1 MKNLLAMLL
10 SCSLLFSVFACSA
23 FAETSLLGG
32 WNTPDS
38 PEITPELQEIFD
50 QATEGLLGVNYTPVA
65 LVGTQVVSGMNYC
78 FLCEAKVVV
87 PDAVPYYANIT
98 IYKDL
103 NGKATVTEIE
113 KLETHSA
120 SEIAAYVEEPGS
132 DEAGFLVIAA
142 EDAVFTE
149 GKGVS
154 AENKKTPTAYDAE
167 HRMITCLAKDGEVTY
182 TIPEGVDGIFDLYL
196 TISKIMAQF
205 TSQPF
210 SFSVN
215 GGELFSVPIDCQV
228 PADSP
233 AVYNDDGEEYN
244 TGTLMDDGRF
254 LICSNVALK
263 GGDTFTIVA
272 NYGAKAGNLKGMVFP
287 AIGDLTLVP
296 AGLPVTTGY
305 DYTVKSLAETDPN
318 DPLSGLN
325 IIWVGS
331 SVTYGAQAGGHY
343 SMVDAI
349 ADNHPGTVCEKYA
362 ISATTLVNGDESS
375 YVSRLKRIP
384 KNRTPDLVVVQ
395 LSTNDATTGKPFGEI
410 SESKDPASF
419 DDKTIAG
426 AIETIISYVQD
437 TFHCPVVF
445 YTGTYCEKENYAE
458 MVDLLLKI
466 QEKWGIGV
474 IDMFHNQDMTAVYG
488 TELYN
493 TYMYD
498 EVHPYRIGYV
508 EWWTPVIEQGL
519 LDYMASLA

>member
-1 MKNLLAMLL
+1 MMKTMLAMLL
-10 SCSLLFSVFACSA
+10 SCSLLFALFACSA
-23 FAETSLLGG
+23 FAEAPLLGG
-32 WNTPDS
+32 WNSPES

-50 QATEGLLGVNYTPVA
+50 QATEDLLGVNYTPVA
-65 LVGTQVVSGMNYC
+65 LIGTQVVAGMNYC
-78 FLCEAKVVV
+78 FLCEAKTVV
-87 PDAVPYYANIT
+87 PNAVPYYANVT
-98 IYKDL
+98 VYKDL
-103 NGKATVTEIE
+103 NGKATVTDIE
-113 KLETHSA
+113 ELETHSS
-120 SEIAAYVEEPGS
+120 SEIAAYAE
-132 DEAGFLVIAA
+132 DDFLVIPA
-142 EDAVFTE
+142 ENAVFTE

-154 AENKKTPTAYDAE
+154 AENKKAPTAYDPE

-182 TIPEGVDGIFDLYL
+182 TVPEGIDGTFDVYL

-210 SFSVN
+210 SYSVN
-215 GGELFSVPIDCQV
+215 GGELFSVPVDCQV

-233 AVYNDDGEEYN
+233 AVYNQDGEEYN

-254 LICSNVALK
+254 LICRDLTLK
-263 GGDTFTIVA
+263 TGDTFTVVA

-287 AIGDLTLVP
+287 SVGDLTLAP
-296 AGLPVTTGY
+296 AGAAVATGY
-305 DYTVKSLAETDPN
+305 DYTVKALADPDPD

-375 YVSRLKRIP
+375 YVARLKRIP
-384 KNRTPDLVVVQ
+384 KDRTPDLVVVQ

-410 SESKDPASF
+410 AEGKDPASF
-419 DDKTIAG
+419 DDTTIAG
-426 AIETIISYVQD
+426 AIETIISYVED

-445 YTGTYCEKENYAE
+445 YTGTYCVKENYSE

-474 IDMFHNQDMTAVYG
+474 IDMFHNEEMTAVYG
-488 TELYN
+488 TDLYN

-519 LDYMASLA
+519 QDYLSSLS